1 MNKKDTP
8 DERLR
13 HSEIKVTPSDLLYDL
28 TQMSPDALEKDIET
42 FGQRINE
49 NFIGLYGYP
58 MALKCLLAYV
68 QELANRQS
76 KAYENSH
83 TSSLN
88 LSHDT
93 PDGKEVLG
101 TISWKSNFPFRYH
114 AEAKDG
120 KDLGFHNQV
129 KDAQSLIL
137 RHAKSKGIMLI

>member
-1 MNKKDTP
+1 MNKKDAP

-13 HSEIKVTPSDLLYDL
+13 DSETKAIPSDLLYNL

-58 MALKCLLAYV
+58 MTLKCLIAYV
-68 QELANRQS
+68 HELANRQS

-93 PDGKEVLG
+93 PDGKEVIG

-114 AEAKDG
+114 AEAEDG

-129 KDAQSLIL
+129 KDAKTIIL
-137 RHAKSKGIMLI
+137 RHAESKGIVLK